1 MRLKAQRF
9 QYPEGTEVYLFKG
22 DDHGIARDDF
32 LYTGEFHDVV
42 TTDPKGEAPFFTVPT
57 SMLERP

>member
-9 QYPEGTEVYLFKG
+9 HYPAGTEVYLYTG
-22 DDHGIARDDF
+22 YDYGLARDDF

-42 TTDPKGEAPFFTVPT
+42 TTDPNGEGPFFTVPT